1 MMKRLWLLM
10 LVWPQLLLWPLLSW
24 ADDSTVMSWLDNRFR
39 VDPTVQQVSFM
50 VTRDQKSNSVV
61 LVRPDGHKYYA
72 WRHPES
78 VSWYEEAGMDIIS
91 IENPM
96 PGPWQAVG
104 KVSPK
109 NHITVLSDLKLDVDN
124 LPARLYQSETIKFT
138 ARLTQAGQPL
148 ALRDFLDRVNL
159 SVVFYEYIENPDDL
173 PKEALPMPIPM
184 GTFADDGYG
193 FDEVAGD
200 GEFTVALPIE
210 LQPGKYTVK
219 ISSGNGIFL
228 RTVEQEVLVY
238 PPPINASFIQG
249 RGQTEDHQVVVAGEE
264 GTLKT
269 GSLAA
274 HIEQVSFE
282 GETSISQQAALP
294 DEETLT
300 VWLPNGELPGRYT
313 WSGWIYA
320 TDNFSNR
327 ELIFQIPES
336 HFAIQA
342 ELQLDR
348 NLATFREQQ
357 EAKERQIEFARLDA
371 ERQAAR
377 ARAMKI
383 IALANVL
390 VIVLIVVVA
399 VLWRKRKVKKA
410 MESAEIS
417 VPSS

>member
-1 MMKRLWLLM
+1 MKRLWLLL
-10 LVWPQLLLWPLLSW
+10 LVWPQLLLWPLHSW

-50 VTRDQKSNSVV
+50 VKRDQKSNSVV
-61 LVRPDGHKYYA
+61 LVRPDGQKYYA
-72 WRHPES
+72 WRHPDN
-78 VSWYEEAGMDIIS
+78 VSWYEEPGMDIIS

-109 NHITVLSDLKLDVDN
+109 NQITVLSDLKLDVDN

-138 ARLTQAGQPL
+138 ARLTQNGQPL
-148 ALRDFLDRVNL
+148 QMRDFLDRISL
-159 SVVFYEYIENPDDL
+159 SVVFFEYIENPDEL

-184 GTFADDGYG
+184 GTFADDGLG

-200 GEFTVALPIE
+200 GEFTVALPVE

-219 ISSGNGIFL
+219 VSSSNGIFL

-249 RGQTEDHQVVVAGEE
+249 RGQQEAHQVVITGEE
-264 GTLKT
+264 GALKT

-282 GETSISQQAALP
+282 GETTISQQAALP
-294 DEETLT
+294 DEERLT

-313 WSGWIYA
+313 WSGWLYA
-320 TDNFSNR
+320 TDSFSDR
-327 ELIFQIPES
+327 ELIFQLPES
-336 HFAIQA
+336 HFAVQA

-348 NLATFREQQ
+348 NLNAFREQQ
-357 EAKERQIEFARLDA
+357 EAKERQAEFARLEA

-377 ARAMKI
+377 SKAMKI

-390 VIVLIVVVA
+390 VIVLVVVGA

-410 MESAEIS
+410 MESAELS
-417 VPSS
+417 VPGS

>member
-1 MMKRLWLLM
+1 MKRLGLLL
-10 LVWPQLLLWPLLSW
+10 LVWPQLLIWPLLSW

-50 VTRDQKSNSVV
+50 VKRDQKSNSVV

-72 WRHPES
+72 WRHPDN
-78 VSWYEEAGMDIIS
+78 VSWYEEPGMDIIS

-109 NHITVLSDLKLDVDN
+109 NQITVLSDLRLDVDN

-138 ARLTQAGQPL
+138 ARLTQNGQ
-148 ALRDFLDRVNL
+148 ALQMRDFLDRISL
-159 SVVFYEYIENPDDL
+159 SVVFYEYIENPDEL

-184 GTFADDGYG
+184 GTFADDGQG
-193 FDEVAGD
+193 FDEIAGD
-200 GEFTVALPIE
+200 GVFTVALPVE
-210 LQPGKYTVK
+210 LQPGKYKVK
-219 ISSGNGIFL
+219 VSSSNGIFL

-238 PPPINASFIQG
+238 PPPIAAHFIQG
-249 RGQTEDHQVVVAGEE
+249 RGQEEAHQVVITGEE
-264 GTLKT
+264 GALKT

-274 HIEQVSFE
+274 HIEQKSFE
-282 GETSISQQAALP
+282 GETTISQQAALP
-294 DEETLT
+294 DEERLT
-300 VWLPNGELPGRYT
+300 VWLPNGQLAGRYT
-313 WSGWIYA
+313 WSGWLYA

-327 ELIFQIPES
+327 ELVFQLPES
-336 HFAIQA
+336 HFAVQA

-348 NLATFREQQ
+348 NLNAFREQQ
-357 EAKERQIEFARLDA
+357 EAKERQAEFARLEA
-371 ERQAAR
+371 ERLAAR
-377 ARAMKI
+377 SKALKM

-390 VIVLIVVVA
+390 VIVLVVVAA

-410 MESAEIS
+410 MESSELSAPGS
-417 VPSS
+417 

>member
-1 MMKRLWLLM
+1 MKRLGLLL
-10 LVWPQLLLWPLLSW
+10 LVWPLLLLWPQLLW

-50 VTRDQKSNSVV
+50 VKRDQKSNSVV
-61 LVRPDGHKYYA
+61 LVRPDGQKYYA
-72 WRHPES
+72 WRHPDN
-78 VSWYEEAGMDIIS
+78 VSWYEAPGMDIIS

-96 PGPWQAVG
+96 AGPWQAVG

-109 NHITVLSDLKLDVDN
+109 NQIVVLSDLKLEVDN
-124 LPARLYQSETIKFT
+124 LPARLYQSETIKFS
-138 ARLTQAGQPL
+138 ARLTQNGKPL
-148 ALRDFLDRVNL
+148 QLRDFLDRINL
-159 SVVFYEYIENPDDL
+159 TVVFYEYIENLDEL

-184 GTFADDGYG
+184 GTFADDGLG

-200 GEFTVALPIE
+200 GVFTVALPME

-219 ISSGNGIFL
+219 VSSGNGIFL

-238 PPPINASFIQG
+238 PPPISASFIQG
-249 RGQTEDHQVVVAGEE
+249 RGQSEAHQVVVAGEE
-264 GTLKT
+264 GALKA

-282 GETSISQQAALP
+282 GETTISQQAALP

-313 WSGWIYA
+313 WSGWLYA
-320 TDNFSNR
+320 TDSFSNR
-327 ELIFQIPES
+327 ELIFQLPDS

-348 NLATFREQQ
+348 NLAAFREQQ
-357 EAKERQIEFARLDA
+357 EAKERQAKLDRLAA
-371 ERQAAR
+371 ERQSAR
-377 ARAMKI
+377 AKAMKI

-390 VIVLIVVVA
+390 VIVLVVA
-399 VLWRKRKVKKA
+399 GVVLWRKRKVKKA
-410 MESAEIS
+410 MESAKLS
-417 VPSS
+417 VPGS